1 MRKVGLDLGSKRI
14 GVAITD
20 PLGILASPLE
30 VLTGIDPP
38 GLRAYMEQ
46 LIAREGVDEVVVGIP
61 YTLKGQEG
69 PQAGWVRE
77 FASCLEGLPGVRVTF
92 VDERYTSAEAVRRL
106 REAGTSGR
114 GARVKTDSAA
124 AALLLEA
131 HLRAERG

>member
-14 GVAITD
+14 GVAISD
-20 PLGILASPLE
+20 PLGMLASPLE

-38 GLRAYMEQ
+38 GLRAYLEK
-46 LIAREGVDEVVVGIP
+46 LIANEGVDEIVVGMP
-61 YTLKGQEG
+61 YTLKGGEG
-69 PQAGWVRE
+69 PQAEWVRGY
-77 FASCLEGLPGVRVTF
+77 ASCLEGLPGVKVTF

-106 REAGTSGR
+106 REAGTSSR

-124 AALLLEA
+124 AALLLAA

>member
-14 GVAITD
+14 GVAISD
-20 PLGILASPLE
+20 PLGILASPLD

-38 GLRAYMEQ
+38 GLRSYLEQ
-46 LIAREGVDEVVVGIP
+46 LIAREGVDEIVVGVP
-61 YTLKGQEG
+61 YRLKGGEG
-69 PQAGWVRE
+69 PQAAWVRDY
-77 FASCLEGLPGVRVTF
+77 ASCLEGFPGVKVTF
-92 VDERYTSAEAVRRL
+92 VDERYTSTEATRRL

-114 GARVKTDSAA
+114 NARVKTDSAA

>member
-20 PLGILASPLE
+20 PLGMLASPLE
-30 VLTGIDPP
+30 VLTGIDPS
-38 GLRAYMEQ
+38 GLRDYLEL
-46 LIAREGVDEVVVGIP
+46 LIAREGVDEIIVGMP
-61 YTLKGQEG
+61 YSLKGGEG
-69 PQAGWVRE
+69 PQAAWVRDY
-77 FASCLEGLPGVRVTF
+77 ASCLEELPGVKVTF
-92 VDERYTSAEAVRRL
+92 IDERYTSTEAARRL

-114 GARVKTDSAA
+114 KSRVKTDSAA

>member
-30 VLTGIDPP
+30 VLTGTDPP
-38 GLRAYMEQ
+38 GLRAYLEQ
-46 LIAREGVDEVVVGIP
+46 LIALEGVDEVVVGMP

-69 PQAGWVRE
+69 QQAGWVRDY
-77 FASCLEGLPGVRVTF
+77 AACLEGLPGVKVTF
-92 VDERYTSAEAVRRL
+92 VDERYTSTEAARRL

-114 GARVKTDSAA
+114 GARVKMDSAA

-131 HLRAERG
+131 YLRSERG